1 MVYYRAWYHHKD
13 PIKIIKVNFLKNPK
27 NERLIVYQLV
37 PKWTIFGTKKLKY
50 INSRN
55 NQFPLCHKEKK
66 IELIRKERE
75 DKKRKNEKKKNC
87 IRKN

>member
-1 MVYYRAWYHHKD
+1 LFQNGK
-13 PIKIIKVNFLKNPK
+13 K
-27 NERLIVYQLV
+27 
-37 PKWTIFGTKKLKY
+37 FGTKKLKY
-50 INSRN
+50 INFRN